1 MRKNPGRNKNY
12 SHDKIQT
19 QLPQLDIHRP
29 LVKKKVLLAAESG
42 FIELPCPEG
51 KVVV

>member
-19 QLPQLDIHRP
+19 PLPQLDIHRP
-29 LVKKKVLLAAESG
+29 LSLEKGFTSAESG
-42 FIELPCPEG
+42 FIELPCPKG
-51 KVVV
+51 KW